1 MIEGENMNGIDVVKQ
16 AIAMLPIEVATGTVS
31 RNGETMTV
39 AEFLENNLA
48 PFMNDKT
55 PQDVIIFVNT
65 RLKKY
70 ITEGK
75 KIETTP
81 VDNAFEAAQ
90 TIIVK
95 KPVITREEVVVRV
108 NKPTINFAEPQE
120 IVEETNPFVI
130 TTKIPT
136 INFEKTNEL
145 AEKVTKIK
153 EFIESDP
160 KYSELHYISPVE
172 QNSFKQFMDL
182 YPMELVELSDD
193 KIYIKFGERTVSLE
207 EAYNKFI
214 APINVYEEELLEDK
228 FKVIVGEIYDIMEY
242 HEIDDRNKEILF
254 KSKTENGKVFFD
266 YIKEDILPTI
276 TNAYN
281 GPHGEELHN
290 YLDKVLG
297 MQIAFDNDK
306 LNTNNNVSPEGDTLD
321 EVNKVGEIKII
332 DGSITSEMLTLLTNS
347 EKNSL
352 NSNLQLADDER
363 IYITRFEQL
372 EIGIKKITDHDD
384 LEERYKEFTNLVAEA
399 QLKCP
404 ESNYIK
410 TLISRINIIYENKNK
425 SLKTIN
431 ESKDT
436 FKMMFETALA
446 ELKYNVSLVSTFN
459 ELVEARIAIKHLEE
473 KMTSLG
479 FTNNVY
485 QAAIDNIKNILEAR
499 SLQVQQI
506 KRVEEVQKLAA

>member
-1 MIEGENMNGIDVVKQ
+1 MNGIEVVRQ
-16 AIAMLPIEVATGTVS
+16 AIAMLPIEIATGTVS
-31 RNGETMTV
+31 REGNTMTV

-55 PQDVIIFVNT
+55 PEDVVIFVNT

-75 KIETTP
+75 KQEIEP
-81 VDNAFEAAQ
+81 VQ
-90 TIIVK
+90 TIVVK
-95 KPVITREEVVVRV
+95 KPVITREEIVINV
-108 NKPTINFAEPQE
+108 NKPTISFAEPQE
-120 IVEETNPFVI
+120 VIEETNPFVI
-130 TTKIPT
+130 TTKLPT
-136 INFEKTNEL
+136 ITFEKTNEIN
-145 AEKVTKIK
+145 EKNEKIK
-153 EFIESDP
+153 AFIASDP
-160 KYSELHYISPVE
+160 KYSESHRISE
-172 QNSFKQFMDL
+172 TETNSFKQFMDL
-182 YPMELVELSDD
+182 YPMELVDIVDD
-193 KIYIKFGERTVSLE
+193 KIFIKFGEKRVTLE
-207 EAYNKFI
+207 EAYDKFI
-214 APINVYEEELLEDK
+214 APINVYEEELKEEK
-228 FKVIVGEIYDIMEY
+228 FKVIIGEIYDIMEY

-254 KSKTENGKVFFD
+254 KSKTFNGKVFFD
-266 YIKEDILPTI
+266 YIKDNILPTI
-276 TNAYN
+276 TDGYSGPN
-281 GPHGEELHN
+281 GEDLHN

-306 LNTNNNVSPEGDTLD
+306 LNTNNNTSPEGETLD

-347 EKNSL
+347 EKNSI

-363 IYITRFEQL
+363 IYATRFEQL

-384 LEERYKEFTNLVAEA
+384 LEQRYKEFTNLVAEA

-425 SLKTIN
+425 SLKTID
-431 ESKDT
+431 ESRDT

-446 ELKYNVSLVSTFN
+446 ELKYNVSLVSTFE
-459 ELVEARIAIKHLEE
+459 ELVEARIAIKNLEE

-485 QAAIDNIKNILEAR
+485 QASLDNIKNILEAR

-506 KRVEEVQKLAA
+506 KTKEEVQKLAA